1 MATTLEQFAL
11 EGDPEAIRL
20 SARRWRAHAVA
31 YATFGAEVVRVA
43 TIGGFESDEAVRF
56 VERAVAL
63 GGDLDDA
70 AAGWRA
76 AAEALTDYADV
87 LRVCQHRL
95 AVIRGDA
102 IGPPQ
107 VLSWHLGRLAEVLAE
122 HRDSVGECTRR
133 LAAASS
139 MLPRRAW
146 TPGTLR
152 GAEAPWSALPASLS
166 ASLLG
171 TPVAAGSGRSA
182 ALVDLSAGLRVA
194 SISATVLTHRRPTG
208 WSSGPVA
215 ADPADRLAIVS
226 TEGGDS
232 GLGSRIT
239 DGGTGDLWSRI
250 ADLLGWAALALPFLG
265 GGASG
270 GVALA
275 GGEAVGGG
283 VLAAG
288 AVPVAAGVGVA
299 AAILGGAL
307 LVTAAFKGESPSEA
321 WDDLTTHEVPGTPRP
336 DPTALKEIA
345 AGNRADL
352 PPDVL
357 VEVDKA
363 VDRAKAGTRQYYGQD
378 GKDWDDWRHQLPP
391 GPVGYY
397 KEWAAAPA
405 RSPRGSDRV
414 IIAGDPAHPD
424 AIYYWDHTPA
434 SPVYIGP
441 SS

>member
-1 MATTLEQFAL
+1 MTPPRV
-11 EGDPEAIRL
+11 GG
-20 SARRWRAHAVA
+20 RRPTR
-31 YATFGAEVVRVA
+31 
-43 TIGGFESDEAVRF
+43 
-56 VERAVAL
+56 
-63 GGDLDDA
+63 
-70 AAGWRA
+70 
-76 AAEALTDYADV
+76 LTDYADV

-107 VLSWHLGRLAEVLAE
+107 VLSWHLARLAEVLSE
-122 HRDSVGECTRR
+122 HRDAVGECTRR
-133 LAAASS
+133 LAAASA
-139 MLPRRAW
+139 MLPRRAR
-146 TPGTLR
+146 TPGSLR
-152 GAEAPWSALPASLS
+152 RSAALSSALPGSLPASPV
-166 ASLLG
+166 G
-171 TPVAAGSGRSA
+171 TPTAAGSRRSA
-182 ALVDLSAGLRVA
+182 ALVDLAAGLRVA
-194 SISATVLTHRRPTG
+194 SVSATVLTHRRARG
-208 WSSGPVA
+208 WSSGVA

-226 TEGGDS
+226 AEGGAS
-232 GLGSRIT
+232 ELGSRIA
-239 DGGTGDLWSRI
+239 DGGANDLWSRI

-275 GGEAVGGG
+275 GGEVLGGG

-307 LVTAAFKGESPSEA
+307 LVTAALKGESPSEA
-321 WDDLTTHEVPGTPRP
+321 WDDLTTHEVPGTPKP

-352 PPDVL
+352 PPDVV

-363 VDRAKAGTRQYYGQD
+363 VDRAKAGKRQYYGQD

-391 GPVGYY
+391 GPAGYY

-441 SS
+441 